1 MHDFLMAEDSE
12 LWDIVLDGPFIPMI
26 AEKDGENTR
35 LVPKPR
41 RKYDE
46 VDRKNIEKG
55 YKTKKLLVCGIGP
68 DEFNRVSACKSTKEI
83 WDCIKTN
90 HEGTKQVK
98 ESKID
103 MLTSLYENFKMREG
117 ETIHELF
124 TKLSSITNELRSLGE
139 PISMSKQV
147 RKVLQSFPS
156 LGKVRLMLLL
166 KERT

>member
-1 MHDFLMAEDSE
+1 
-12 LWDIVLDGPFIPMI
+12 MI
-26 AEKDGENTR
+26 EEKDGEKIR

-41 RKYDE
+41 QKYDE
-46 VDRKNIEKG
+46 ADRKKIKKG
-55 YKTKKLLVCGIGP
+55 YKAKTRLVFGIGP
-68 DEFNRVSACKSTKEI
+68 DELNRVSACESAKEI
-83 WDCIKTN
+83 WDCLKTT
-90 HEGTKQVK
+90 HEGTEQVK

-166 KERT
+166 KQKT